1 MRAYRLPGPIDI
13 ITIQTVLIFIN
24 FYHVCIFPLFF
35 FFSPRISFFLG
46 FLLPEGGGELV
57 VVMSATFQVHR
68 SEGKKDAVLF
78 IYFLF
83 FSLLFGGEET
93 ASQNEM

>member
-1 MRAYRLPGPIDI
+1 MFVFFLYSFFSLPSH
-13 ITIQTVLIFIN
+13 F
-24 FYHVCIFPLFF
+24 LFF
-35 FFSPRISFFLG
+35 G